1 MSCSALLQSN
11 YRMFES
17 RISSRFPFGFLIAT
31 SVPGETPAL
40 EAKLTIPPRDRIK
53 KRWSH
58 FIQKVYESDPLI
70 CLKWALA
77 LPLGDPQQA
86 AIYFPTTCRTQ
97 FNSSLI
103 ESWGSKTEQPHAQSG
118 SEPN

>member
-1 MSCSALLQSN
+1 MLQSN

-58 FIQKVYESDPLI
+58 FIQKVYETDPLI
-70 CLKWALA
+70 CAKCQG
-77 LPLGDPQQA
+77 GDA
-86 AIYFPTTCRTQ
+86 TARRTQ

-103 ESWGSKTEQPHAQSG
+103 ESWGSKTEQTQAQSE
-118 SEPN
+118 SEPKQN